1 MGLRQ
6 QRPAYTIALMGTL
19 AILLVMLADLQYHW
33 VGQNAEHE
41 RQTMQTA
48 LHNLAIDFAERF
60 NHEILRAY
68 SYAELGGQALANRDY
83 NEPVERLAKWRK
95 SASYPGLIKNMFLAV
110 VEEDGR
116 LVLMRL
122 DESTGKFTQC
132 DWPANLAGL
141 GKQFDPSQIKSGRET
156 GNLFGRLLEHGYI
169 EGHIPAVLR
178 FFARRE

>member
-1 MGLRQ
+1 MGLKQ

-19 AILLVMLADLQYHW
+19 AILLVMLADRQYHW

-83 NEPVERLAKWRK
+83 HEPVERPAKWRN
-95 SASYPGLIKNMFLAV
+95 SVPYPGLK
-110 VEEDGR
+110 
-116 LVLMRL
+116 
-122 DESTGKFTQC
+122 
-132 DWPANLAGL
+132 
-141 GKQFDPSQIKSGRET
+141 
-156 GNLFGRLLEHGYI
+156 
-169 EGHIPAVLR
+169 
-178 FFARRE
+178 